1 MKSKLRLKY
10 QKKLNRGVG
19 LIYRYHKLNHSSHMS
34 WKIILKNICASTE
47 IELSNWIAE
56 KPVKKNQPI
65 AIFSSCQ
72 RFGQGQAGRTWQAPK
87 GGVWVSAAIKKED
100 PFENNSQLYG
110 LAVAL
115 ALVERIERIG
125 INVNIK
131 WPNDLLVDGQ
141 KLAGILPRLFFR
153 GGKLRLLRVGVGL
166 NVFNNV
172 PKEGI
177 SLKQI
182 IGDKTMNINFWSSEV
197 LFAIERSLDLLNDKN
212 YLCSQVEQR
221 LWSRKYNEKVTG
233 CKWDIKGIDLR
244 GRLILF
250 SEDKVK
256 VLSSLE

>member
-1 MKSKLRLKY
+1 MNNQKLG
-10 QKKLNRGVG
+10 RGVG
-19 LIYRYHKLNHSSHMS
+19 LIYRFHKLHHSSTRS
-34 WKIILKNICASTE
+34 WRLMLKPICASTE

-56 KPVKKNQPI
+56 KPVKNNQPI
-65 AIFSSCQ
+65 AVFAYRQ
-72 RFGQGQAGRTWQAPK
+72 RFGRGQTGRIWHSQK
-87 GGVWVSAAIKKED
+87 GGVWVSAAIKRDGPGED
-100 PFENNSQLYG
+100 NSQLYG

-125 INVNIK
+125 VNVNIK

-172 PKEGI
+172 PQEGI

-197 LFAIERSLDLLNDKN
+197 LLAIERSLDLLDNKN
-212 YLCSQVEQR
+212 FLCSQVEQR
-221 LWSRKYNEKVTG
+221 LWSRKYIDKETG
-233 CKWDIKGIDLR
+233 LKWDIKGIDSSGGLN
-244 GRLILF
+244 L
-250 SEDKVK
+250 SKEDKVK
-256 VLSSLE
+256 VLSDYA

>member
-1 MKSKLRLKY
+1 MNNQRFD
-10 QKKLNRGVG
+10 RGVG
-19 LIYRYHKLNHSSHMS
+19 LIYRYHKLNHSSPRS
-34 WKIILKNICASTE
+34 WRLMLKTICASTE
-47 IELSNWIAE
+47 IELSNWVAE

-72 RFGQGQAGRTWQAPK
+72 KFGQGQAGRNWHAPK
-87 GGVWVSAAIKKED
+87 GGVWVSAAINNEGSCEK
-100 PFENNSQLYG
+100 NSQLYG

-125 INVNIK
+125 IDVKIK

-141 KLAGILPRLFFR
+141 KLAGILPRLSFR

-197 LFAIERSLDLLNDKN
+197 LLAIERSLDLLYNKKF
-212 YLCSQVEQR
+212 LCSQVEQR
-221 LWSRKYNEKVTG
+221 LWSRKYIDKETG
-233 CKWDIKGIDLR
+233 LKWDVKSVDSA

-250 SEDKVK
+250 KEDKVK
-256 VLSSLE
+256 VLSI